1 MLTFRSKVE
10 GAHAAAALALSLS
23 ADPGGVG
30 VWGRATPHVLYALP
44 LHYMYSRQ
52 WQQLAGRGSPASLP
66 YADTSADVC

>member
-1 MLTFRSKVE
+1 MLTSRSKVE

-52 WQQLAGRGSPASLP
+52 WQLLAGRGLGFS
-66 YADTSADVC
+66 

>member
-1 MLTFRSKVE
+1 MLPSRSKVE

-52 WQQLAGRGSPASLP
+52 WQLLAGTGLGFR
-66 YADTSADVC
+66 V